1 MSRIIAKAKIASRMA
16 PNAGIYSAAC
26 QSLNHAIPN
35 RNSSGGMPPPTLC
48 AQFHTETIPPRSFCD
63 HQCTMVRPHGGQ
75 PIPSEPAAEE
85 QQHEHYHDA
94 GRRHGTK
101 PITSIT
107 SAARIKPA
115 GRKMRGFE
123 RSETDPMMNFEI
135 HRRWRYRKGRS
146 RGRHERTLL
155 DKIRHRQGKVLT
167 NQIVGGITKKMPIK
181 ICQRNR
187 RYSGSISAA
196 GKRALCAAG
205 LKILNISASVA
216 LAVFY

>member
-48 AQFHTETIPPRSFCD
+48 AQFHTETIRRALSATTSAPWSGRTAAS
-63 HQCTMVRPHGGQ
+63 
-75 PIPSEPAAEE
+75 PSPEPAAEE

-94 GRRHGTK
+94 GRR
-101 PITSIT
+101 PARSP
-107 SAARIKPA
+107 SPASPARRDQASRQENARIRA
-115 GRKMRGFE
+115 VRDRSHDEFRKSIGDGD
-123 RSETDPMMNFEI
+123 TG
-135 HRRWRYRKGRS
+135 KGEAEVATR
-146 RGRHERTLL
+146 EPLL
-155 DKIRHRQGKVLT
+155 DKIRHRGQSSYEPNSRRH
-167 NQIVGGITKKMPIK
+167 NQKMPIK